1 MPRLADPLRSFLGAF
16 VAIVVVAVLAAVA
29 VIIAPWV
36 QLAIAAYNAGPT
48 TNSAIEVSQVAL
60 SSALLTITTLYLI
73 ATAIVAWA
81 STWGARHA
89 GISARAALGGL
100 YMRCALNAQ
109 RPRALMSFLWALKGV
124 QLTYPRAGNSR

>member
-1 MPRLADPLRSFLGAF
+1 MPRLADPLRSFWGAF
-16 VAIVVVAVLAAVA
+16 VAIAAVVVLAAVA
-29 VIIAPWV
+29 IIIAPWV

-60 SSALLTITTLYLI
+60 SSALLTITVLYLI

-89 GISARAALGGL
+89 GERASRFGGC
-100 YMRCALNAQ
+100 R
-109 RPRALMSFLWALKGV
+109 
-124 QLTYPRAGNSR
+124 